1 MPALVR
7 LSSIV
12 GQPRALSHLTSALQN
27 RRIHHA
33 WLFAGPG
40 GVGKE
45 TAARAFAA
53 ALLCHGPDGIEACG
67 HCTSCEKL
75 QRGVHPDFLVLMPE
89 AEAVARKLL
98 ARDDLAKT
106 PSRELKVEQI
116 RSMESRLSR
125 APLEGGRRV
134 VLLLQ
139 ADTLNTSAQNA
150 FLKTLEEPPAGTHI
164 VLVADQGDALLP
176 TIRSRCVRIP
186 FVPLPLNLV
195 AEKVREARGV
205 DEETARLCAALSGGS
220 LGGAL
225 SISGESLADRGR
237 LLDGVEGLGRSDL
250 RPLLALAERL
260 ATGGREEAELRLD
273 VLSLFY
279 RDVALIAEG
288 VGEEHVANRDLLPLL
303 GQAAGRGVEDAL
315 RRHGIVARTRESL
328 RRHAAARLAFE
339 QMLISFV
346 MQEVG

>member
-1 MPALVR
+1 MR
-7 LSSIV
+7 LSTIL
-12 GQPRALSHLTSALQN
+12 GQPRAVSQLTSALEN
-27 RRIHHA
+27 RRLHHA
-33 WLFAGPG
+33 FLFAGPA

-53 ALLCHGPDGIEACG
+53 ALLCHRPDTRGEACG
-67 HCTSCEKL
+67 GCSSCEKV
-75 QRGVHPDFLVLMPE
+75 QRGVHPDFVVLMPE

-98 ARDDLAKT
+98 AREDLPRT

-139 ADTLNTSAQNA
+139 ADTLNVPAQNA

-186 FVPLPLNLV
+186 FVPLALDLV

-225 SISGESLADRGR
+225 SISAGALADRGR
-237 LLDGVEGLGRSDL
+237 ILEAVESLGRADL
-250 RPLLALAERL
+250 RPLLALAENL
-260 ATGGREEAELRLD
+260 ASGGRDEAEVRLD
-273 VLSLFY
+273 VLALFY
-279 RDVALIAEG
+279 RDVAFVAEG
-288 VGEEHVANRDLLPLL
+288 IGEERIANRDLLPLVEI
-303 GQAAGRGVEDAL
+303 AAGRGTEDALRRVSVVGRAKDAL
-315 RRHGIVARTRESL
+315 RRHG
-328 RRHAAARLAFE
+328 AARLTFE

-346 MQEVG
+346 MPEVG